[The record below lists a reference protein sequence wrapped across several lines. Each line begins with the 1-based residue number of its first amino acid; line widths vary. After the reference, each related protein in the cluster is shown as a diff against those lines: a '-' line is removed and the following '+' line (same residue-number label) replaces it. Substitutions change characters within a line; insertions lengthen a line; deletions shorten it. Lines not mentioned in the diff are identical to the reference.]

1 MVKKRASSDG
11 GQNAPKRL
19 RTGENNG
26 ENGSDSDMSSGDRLS
41 DSDGENNCSQNP
53 GFRPQEPTVSC
64 MLL

>member
-11 GQNAPKRL
+11 GQNASKRL

-26 ENGSDSDMSSGDRLS
+26 ENGSDSDMSGDRLS